1 MKVTMLT
8 INSRMC
14 LVAITLLTVSFLS
27 AAAQT
32 PITVSTD
39 KTSYADGDT
48 IAISGTVTTQLNIP
62 ISIVIRD
69 GSQNMVYI
77 AQTNPNSDGTYST
90 QAVAGGSTWKT
101 PGTYEVD
108 VTYGGSDKT
117 AKTTFTY
124 TLGSSQP
131 SSASN
136 QTNSTIPAVPEFGS
150 LAAPIFSIAI
160 LASIILYAKARPVF
174 KI

>member
-1 MKVTMLT
+1 MMKVTMLT
-8 INSRMC
+8 INSKIY
-14 LVAITLLTVSFLS
+14 LVAITLFSVSFLS

-32 PITVSTD
+32 PITVTTD

-48 IAISGTVTTQLNIP
+48 IAISGAVTTQLNIP

-69 GSQNMVYI
+69 SSQNMVYI

-90 QAVAGGSTWKT
+90 QAVAGGNTWKT

-117 AKTTFTY
+117 ANFRCIK
-124 TLGSSQP
+124 
-131 SSASN
+131 SN
-136 QTNSTIPAVPEFGS
+136 QFYNTCSPRIWFASGTD
-150 LAAPIFSIAI
+150 IFHSHLGINN
-160 LASIILYAKARPVF
+160 IIRQGKTCF
-174 KI
+174 